1 MKDTTSM
8 LTKIQAVR
16 DDLNK
21 SLLERETAIE
31 AALLALLTR
40 EHLLLLGPPGTA
52 KSLLSRGICER
63 IASATYF
70 ERLLTRFSTP
80 EELLGPLSLA
90 ALEQDRYQRITTGTI
105 VESHIAFL
113 DEIFKANSAI
123 LNSLLSL
130 INERIYHE
138 TGAARSVPLLSL
150 IGASNETPE
159 DNGLNALYD
168 RFLIRV
174 TIPPLADDRSLRR
187 LLDLQSTPP
196 AATITLDELNAAQDE
211 VAQLPLTDAAAEA
224 IITIKHGL
232 EEQGLSASDRRW
244 KACAKLVQ
252 AKAWLEGDTQTGS
265 DHCEVLTHALWTEPN
280 HIRTVEHAVSKVA
293 NPLNLEAVELED
305 AAQDLFDQRP
315 QPDHSD
321 LTQALEPLL
330 RQLSDIHTRLEQ
342 RINNTPEKRS
352 TRARQAL
359 NKVESFHRALSEL
372 ALRSL
377 SKLHMAPGA
386 A

>member
-1 MKDTTSM
+1 MNDTTGM
-8 LTKIQAVR
+8 LAKVHAVR
-16 DDLNK
+16 NDLNQN
-21 SLLERETAIE
+21 LLERETAIE
-31 AALLALLTR
+31 AALLALLTK

-52 KSLLSRGICER
+52 KSQLARGICQR
-63 IASATYF
+63 IQSTTYF

-80 EELLGPLSLA
+80 EELFGPLSLT

-105 VESHIAFL
+105 VEAHIAFL

-138 TGAARSVPLLSL
+138 TGTAHPVPLLSL
-150 IGASNETPE
+150 IGASNELPE
-159 DNGLNALYD
+159 ENGLTALFD

-174 TIPPLADDRSLRR
+174 TIPPLADDDSLRQ
-187 LLDLQSTPP
+187 LLTLQPSTP
-196 AATITLDELNAAQDE
+196 AVTLTLDELGAAQDE
-211 VAQLPLTDAAAEA
+211 VAQLPLTDDAREA

-232 EEQGLSASDRRW
+232 EEQGVSASDRRW
-244 KACAKLVQ
+244 KACANLVR
-252 AKAWLEGDTQTGS
+252 AKAWLEGDSQTTC

-280 HIRTVEHAVSKVA
+280 HIRTVEHAVSRVA

-305 AAQDLFDQRP
+305 AAQDLYDQRP
-315 QPDHSD
+315 QPDNPD

-330 RQLSDIHTRLEQ
+330 RQLSDIHTRLDQ
-342 RINNTPEKRS
+342 RINSAPEKRS

-359 NKVESFHRALSEL
+359 SKVETFHRALSQL